1 MRSNFEFSLQTPTFW
16 ALIRYISERRGYSKN
31 DGILSFTF
39 NEIADT
45 LNRDGVIST
54 DEDIE
59 KARQYFIFRSETL
72 NLHFKSMLMDAAK
85 AEDEFFKLK
94 PLHYENQYLCKL
106 PLNKQKGEMRQIA
119 FFTAI
124 INILAER
131 TLRESNFEEYSV
143 QNLPFE
149 DDPRQLVY
157 ILDDD
162 RRFIGSSSRRFDGA
176 FPSIINPIAI
186 WEIKEYY
193 YATTFG
199 SRIADGVFET
209 QLDGYEFK
217 QIEDMHGYHVDHI
230 FFFDAYH
237 TWWDQGK
244 SYLCRI
250 FDALHMGL
258 VDEVIVGKEVLTRWP
273 ELLLSY
279 VETKMNQ
286 TEE

>member
-1 MRSNFEFSLQTPTFW
+1 MIGNPEFLLQKPEFW

-31 DGILSFTF
+31 NEILTFTF
-39 NEIADT
+39 DEIAST
-45 LNRDGVIST
+45 LNNNNIIAT
-54 DEDIE
+54 DADIE
-59 KARQYFIFRSETL
+59 KAHQYLLFRAGML
-72 NLHFKSMLMDAAK
+72 NTHFKSMLMDAAT
-85 AEDEFFKLK
+85 AEAEFLKLK
-94 PLHYENQYLCKL
+94 PLHDENHYLCKL
-106 PLNKQKGEMRQIA
+106 PLNKQKGDKKQIA

-124 INILAER
+124 INILAEK
-131 TLRESNFEEYSV
+131 TLRESVCENSHN
-143 QNLPFE
+143 QGLPFD

-157 ILDDD
+157 ILDGG
-162 RRFIGSSSRRFDGA
+162 RRLQGSSSRRFDGA
-176 FPSIINPIAI
+176 FPNVINPIAI

-217 QIEDMHGYHVDHI
+217 QIEDMYGHHIDHI

-237 TWWDQGK
+237 TWWNQGK

-273 ELLLSY
+273 ELLCSY
-279 VETKMNQ
+279 ADRIKR
-286 TEE
+286 